1 MNQLA
6 YVNDFQIK
14 RAVNLMEQDG
24 VIAYPTEA
32 VFGLGCLPFST
43 DAIERIL
50 QIKNRPWHK
59 GLILVASDIAQIEPF
74 VDENYHDLLA
84 CFDEVPFADESH
96 LSDPDQPVTW
106 LLPKSD
112 IVLPLVCGDHEKIA
126 IRLCKHPIVEALCDE
141 AQSVIV
147 STSANRA
154 GYPEMKRTEEVRN
167 KMSQQLDMVVSGAV
181 GGYDRPSKIIDAQT
195 QQVLRA

>member
-1 MNQLA
+1 MT

-32 VFGLGCLPFST
+32 VFGLGCLPFSIE
-43 DAIERIL
+43 AIQRIL
-50 QIKNRPWHK
+50 TIKKRPWHK
-59 GLILVASDIAQIEPF
+59 GLILVASDIGQIEPF
-74 VDENYHDLLA
+74 VDENFHDLLL
-84 CFDEVPFADESH
+84 CFEEYPDEQ
-96 LSDPDQPVTW
+96 DPEQPVTW
-106 LLPKSD
+106 LLPKSEL
-112 IVLPLVCGDHEKIA
+112 VLPLVCGDHSKIA
-126 IRLCKHPIVEALCDE
+126 IRLSKHPVVQALCDE

-154 GYPEMKRTEEVRN
+154 GNPEMKQTSEVRN
-167 KMSQQLDMVVSGAV
+167 KMSTQLDMVVSGAV
-181 GGYDRPSKIIDAQT
+181 GGYDRPSTIIDAQT

>member
-1 MNQLA
+1 MA

-32 VFGLGCLPFST
+32 VFGLGCLPFSIE
-43 DAIERIL
+43 AIERIL
-50 QIKNRPWHK
+50 TIKKRPWHK

-74 VDENYHDLLA
+74 VDENYHDLLV
-84 CFDEVPFADESH
+84 CFDEV
-96 LSDPDQPVTW
+96 PDQPVTW
-106 LLPKSD
+106 LLPKSEL
-112 IVLPLVCGDHEKIA
+112 VLPLVCGDHPKIA
-126 IRLCKHPIVEALCDE
+126 IRLSKHPVVKALCDE

-154 GYPEMKRTEEVRN
+154 GNPEMKRTEDVRN
-167 KMSQQLDMVVSGAV
+167 HMTNQLDMVVSGAV

-195 QQVLRA
+195 QKVLRA

>member
-74 VDENYHDLLA
+74 VDENYHDLLV
-84 CFDEVPFADESH
+84 CFDSYADPNE
-96 LSDPDQPVTW
+96 PDQPVTW

>member
-1 MNQLA
+1 
-6 YVNDFQIK
+6 
-14 RAVNLMEQDG
+14 MEQDG

-32 VFGLGCLPFST
+32 VFGLGCLPFSVE
-43 DAIERIL
+43 AIERIL
-50 QIKNRPWHK
+50 AIKKRPWHK

-74 VDENYHDLLA
+74 VDENFHDLLV
-84 CFDEVPFADESH
+84 CFDEVPFFEESGP
-96 LSDPDQPVTW
+96 SEPDQPVTW
-106 LLPKSD
+106 LLPKSEL
-112 IVLPLVCGDHEKIA
+112 VLPLVCGEHSKIA
-126 IRLCKHPIVEALCDE
+126 IRLSKHPVVKALCDE

-154 GYPEMKRTEEVRN
+154 GNPEMKRTEEVRN
-167 KMSQQLDMVVSGAV
+167 QMWNQLDTVVSGAV

>member
-1 MNQLA
+1 LA

-32 VFGLGCLPFST
+32 VFGLGCLPFSVE
-43 DAIERIL
+43 AIQRIL
-50 QIKNRPWHK
+50 DIKKRPWHK
-59 GLILVASDIAQIEPF
+59 GLILVASDIGQIEPF
-74 VDENYHDLLA
+74 VDENYHDLLM
-84 CFDEVPFADESH
+84 CFDEVPFFEESH
-96 LSDPDQPVTW
+96 PSEPDQPVTW
-106 LLPKSD
+106 LLPKSEL
-112 IVLPLVCGDHEKIA
+112 VLPLVCGDHPKIA
-126 IRLCKHPIVEALCDE
+126 IRLSKHPVVQALCDE

-154 GYPEMKRTEEVRN
+154 GNPEMKRTEEVRN
-167 KMSQQLDMVVSGAV
+167 QMTHQLDMVVSGAV

-195 QQVLRA
+195 QKVLRA

>member
-1 MNQLA
+1 MA

-32 VFGLGCLPFST
+32 VFGLGCLPFSVE
-43 DAIERIL
+43 AIQRIL
-50 QIKNRPWHK
+50 DIKKRPWHK
-59 GLILVASDIAQIEPF
+59 GLILVASDIGQIEPF
-74 VDENYHDLLA
+74 VDEIYHDLLM
-84 CFDEVPFADESH
+84 CFDEVPFFEESH
-96 LSDPDQPVTW
+96 PSEPDQPVTW
-106 LLPKSD
+106 LLPKSEL
-112 IVLPLVCGDHEKIA
+112 VLPLVCGDHPKIA
-126 IRLCKHPIVEALCDE
+126 IRLSKHPVVQALCDE

-154 GYPEMKRTEEVRN
+154 GNPEMKRTEEVRN
-167 KMSQQLDMVVSGAV
+167 QMTHQLDMVVSGAV

-195 QQVLRA
+195 QKVLRA

>member
-1 MNQLA
+1 
-6 YVNDFQIK
+6 
-14 RAVNLMEQDG
+14 MEQDG

-74 VDENYHDLLA
+74 VDESFHDLLV
-84 CFDEVPFADESH
+84 CFEDVPFFEESRP
-96 LSDPDQPVTW
+96 SEPDQPVTW

-126 IRLCKHPIVEALCDE
+126 IRLSKHPVVEALCDE

-154 GYPEMKRTEEVRN
+154 GYAEMKRTEEVRN

>member
-1 MNQLA
+1 MA

-32 VFGLGCLPFST
+32 VFGLGCLPFSVE
-43 DAIERIL
+43 AIERIL
-50 QIKNRPWHK
+50 AIKKRPWHK

-74 VDENYHDLLA
+74 VDENFHDLLV
-84 CFDEVPFADESH
+84 CFDEVPDPEE
-96 LSDPDQPVTW
+96 PDQPVTW
-106 LLPKSD
+106 LLPKSEL
-112 IVLPLVCGDHEKIA
+112 VLPLVCGEHPKIA
-126 IRLCKHPIVEALCDE
+126 IRLSKHPVVKALCDE

-154 GYPEMKRTEEVRN
+154 GNPEMKRTEDVRN
-167 KMSQQLDMVVSGAV
+167 QMMNQLDMVVSGAV

-195 QQVLRA
+195 QKVLRA

>member
-1 MNQLA
+1 MA

-32 VFGLGCLPFST
+32 VFGLGCLPFSIE
-43 DAIERIL
+43 AIQRIL
-50 QIKNRPWHK
+50 AIKKRPWHK
-59 GLILVASDIAQIEPF
+59 GLILVASDIGQIEPF
-74 VDENYHDLLA
+74 VDENFHDLLV
-84 CFDEVPFADESH
+84 CFDEVPFFEESRP
-96 LSDPDQPVTW
+96 SEPDQPVTW
-106 LLPKSD
+106 LLPKSEL
-112 IVLPLVCGDHEKIA
+112 VLPLVCGEHPKIA
-126 IRLCKHPIVEALCDE
+126 IRLSKHPIVKALCDE

-154 GYPEMKRTEEVRN
+154 GNPEMKRTEEVRN
-167 KMSQQLDMVVSGAV
+167 QMSNQLDMVVSGAV

-195 QQVLRA
+195 QTVLRA

>member
-1 MNQLA
+1 MA

-32 VFGLGCLPFST
+32 VFGLGCLPFSVE
-43 DAIERIL
+43 AIERIL
-50 QIKNRPWHK
+50 AIKKRPWHK

-74 VDENYHDLLA
+74 VDENFHDLLV
-84 CFDEVPFADESH
+84 CFDEVPDPEE
-96 LSDPDQPVTW
+96 PDQPVTW
-106 LLPKSD
+106 LLPKSEL
-112 IVLPLVCGDHEKIA
+112 VLPLVCGEHPKIA
-126 IRLCKHPIVEALCDE
+126 IRLSKHPVVMALCDE

-154 GYPEMKRTEEVRN
+154 GNPEMKRTEDVRN
-167 KMSQQLDMVVSGAV
+167 QMTHQLDMVVSGAV

-195 QQVLRA
+195 QKVLRA

>member
-1 MNQLA
+1 MA

-32 VFGLGCLPFST
+32 VFGLGCLPFSVE
-43 DAIERIL
+43 AIERIL
-50 QIKNRPWHK
+50 AIKKRPWHK

-74 VDENYHDLLA
+74 VDENFHDLLV
-84 CFDEVPFADESH
+84 CFDEVPDPEE
-96 LSDPDQPVTW
+96 PDQPVTW
-106 LLPKSD
+106 LLPKSEL
-112 IVLPLVCGDHEKIA
+112 VLPLVCGEHPKIA
-126 IRLCKHPIVEALCDE
+126 IRLSKHPVVKALCDE

-154 GYPEMKRTEEVRN
+154 GNPEMKRTEDVRN
-167 KMSQQLDMVVSGAV
+167 QMTHQLDMVVSGAV

-195 QQVLRA
+195 QKVLRA

>member
-1 MNQLA
+1 MA

-32 VFGLGCLPFST
+32 VFGLGCLPFSVE
-43 DAIERIL
+43 AIQRIL
-50 QIKNRPWHK
+50 DIKKRPWHK
-59 GLILVASDIAQIEPF
+59 GLILVASDIGQIEPF
-74 VDENYHDLLA
+74 VDENYHDLLM
-84 CFDEVPFADESH
+84 CFDEVPFFEESH
-96 LSDPDQPVTW
+96 PSEPDQPVTW
-106 LLPKSD
+106 LLPKSEL
-112 IVLPLVCGDHEKIA
+112 VLPLVCGDHPKIA
-126 IRLCKHPIVEALCDE
+126 IRLSKHPVVQALCDE

-154 GYPEMKRTEEVRN
+154 GNPEMKRTEEVRN
-167 KMSQQLDMVVSGAV
+167 QMTHQLDMVVSGAV

-195 QQVLRA
+195 QKVLRA

>member
-50 QIKNRPWHK
+50 QIKNRPWRK

-74 VDENYHDLLA
+74 VDENYHDLLV
-84 CFDEVPFADESH
+84 CFDSYSDPN
-96 LSDPDQPVTW
+96 DPDQPVTW

-126 IRLCKHPIVEALCDE
+126 IRLCKHPIVKALCDE

-181 GGYDRPSKIIDAQT
+181 GGYDCPSKIIDAQT

>member
-1 MNQLA
+1 MA

-32 VFGLGCLPFST
+32 VFGLGCLPFSVE
-43 DAIERIL
+43 AIERIL
-50 QIKNRPWHK
+50 AIKKRPWHK
-59 GLILVASDIAQIEPF
+59 GLILVSSDIAQIEPF
-74 VDENYHDLLA
+74 VDENFHDLLV
-84 CFDEVPFADESH
+84 CFDEVPDPEE
-96 LSDPDQPVTW
+96 PDQPVTW
-106 LLPKSD
+106 LLPKSEL
-112 IVLPLVCGDHEKIA
+112 VLPLVCGEHPKIA
-126 IRLCKHPIVEALCDE
+126 IRLSKHPVVKALCDE

-154 GYPEMKRTEEVRN
+154 GNPEMKRTEDVRN
-167 KMSQQLDMVVSGAV
+167 HMTNQLDMVVSGAV

-195 QQVLRA
+195 QKVLRA